1 MIDSAKYQAQASE
14 LSQKL
19 WAIANDLRGNMDS
32 TKFRNYILGTIFYR
46 YLSERTEDYMQE
58 ILKEDGLTYEQ
69 AFANDDYRP
78 VVEQWSIE
86 HLGYIIRP
94 ENLFDELVRR
104 IVRPDGDAD
113 RFNVEDYERAVNE
126 LTGSTMGQASE
137 AAFSGLFNDMKLQDP
152 DLGDTVAARTSL
164 IAKVIVKISEIDFK
178 LADSQFDVLGT
189 AYMILIGLFASD
201 AGKKSGEF
209 FTPTGPSKLVAT
221 LATVGLDEARTVGD
235 CTCGSA
241 SMLLEVQKHLTTGR
255 VGHFYGQ
262 ENNATTYNLA
272 RMNMLMHGVDY
283 QHFDIYKGDTL
294 REDKYGD
301 VKMTVQ
307 VCNPPY
313 SLKYDGN
320 PALLD
325 DPRYSGAGKLPP
337 KSHADYAF
345 VEHMVY
351 HMDDNDGRVAVLL
364 PHGVLFRGGAEE
376 VIRKYIVKD
385 LNRLDAVIGLAPNL
399 FHGTSIPV
407 CLLVLKSKR
416 NGNSGNVL
424 FIDASKEFKP
434 GKNQNTL
441 EDAHIQKIV
450 EAYENRVDVDK
461 FAHVADMAEIEA
473 NGWNLN
479 IPRYVDTFEEEEP
492 VDLAA
497 VRDDL
502 KRIESEKKAAID
514 KVESML
520 HQLRLCERVG
530 DTKTSMLRFKAD
542 DGSEFPAWEE
552 KTLGEI
558 TGLFV
563 GKSFTSELNKN
574 GCYVVM
580 DMGSVSP
587 DGSIIDAKLT
597 DLGRDILRRGDLIM
611 PKDDIGGGLII
622 GKTAYIPCDDKYVC
636 GDHVYRLR
644 FDGEIDGLFMHY
656 EINSSGPQRR
666 LGRKVTG
673 SAQLGL
679 NSKSVSS
686 ETVSVP
692 SISEQRK
699 IADCLSSIDEAIQK
713 SKDELAKW
721 QELKKGLLQQM
732 FV

>member
-1 MIDSAKYQAQASE
+1 
-14 LSQKL
+14 
-19 WAIANDLRGNMDS
+19 MDS

-46 YLSERTEDYMQE
+46 YLSERTKDYMQE

-69 AFANDDYRP
+69 AFADDNYRP

-94 ENLFDELVRR
+94 ENLFDALVRK

-126 LTGSTMGQASE
+126 LIGSTMGQASE

-164 IAKVIVKISEIDFK
+164 IAKVIVKISEIDLK

-399 FHGTSIPV
+399 SRMPAGAEVQAQRQQRQRAVHRRQQGVQARQEPEHAGGHTHPKDRGGLQEPRGRGQVRPCGGHG
-407 CLLVLKSKR
+407 
-416 NGNSGNVL
+416 GNRG
-424 FIDASKEFKP
+424 ER
-434 GKNQNTL
+434 L
-441 EDAHIQKIV
+441 EPEHPALCGHVRGRGACGPCCRARRPQAHREREEGRHRQG
-450 EAYENRVDVDK
+450 RVD
-461 FAHVADMAEIEA
+461 
-473 NGWNLN
+473 
-479 IPRYVDTFEEEEP
+479 
-492 VDLAA
+492 AA
-497 VRDDL
+497 SAGVVR
-502 KRIESEKKAAID
+502 
-514 KVESML
+514 
-520 HQLRLCERVG
+520 RVG
-530 DTKTSMLRFKAD
+530 Y
-542 DGSEFPAWEE
+542 G
-552 KTLGEI
+552 
-558 TGLFV
+558 
-563 GKSFTSELNKN
+563 
-574 GCYVVM
+574 
-580 DMGSVSP
+580 
-587 DGSIIDAKLT
+587 
-597 DLGRDILRRGDLIM
+597 
-611 PKDDIGGGLII
+611 
-622 GKTAYIPCDDKYVC
+622 
-636 GDHVYRLR
+636 
-644 FDGEIDGLFMHY
+644 
-656 EINSSGPQRR
+656 
-666 LGRKVTG
+666 
-673 SAQLGL
+673 
-679 NSKSVSS
+679 
-686 ETVSVP
+686 
-692 SISEQRK
+692 
-699 IADCLSSIDEAIQK
+699 
-713 SKDELAKW
+713 
-721 QELKKGLLQQM
+721 
-732 FV
+732 